1 MLMVIGWAVI
11 ITIIF
16 IIGMM
21 EMRENRENERKRINY
36 FIETHKCVHH
46 GKREENQKT
55 EGK

>member
-1 MLMVIGWAVI
+1 
-11 ITIIF
+11 
-16 IIGMM
+16 M